1 LISTEEPQ
9 HISAQNI
16 IKMTVESIS
25 VLDKNV
31 MVTLINNYFEMKSTI
46 TKKALADLDLYKG
59 KEVYAIFKATSV
71 KWYE

>member
-31 MVTLINNYFEMKSTI
+31 MVTLINNYFDDESTI
-46 TKKALADLDLYKG
+46 TKKLLLILDCIREKRCML
-59 KEVYAIFKATSV
+59 FLRQHQ
-71 KWYE
+71 